1 MLPGNGDDLVLA
13 KNGGF
18 DRFGMLSVRKV
29 ADLRPA
35 MDAKR
40 APLMRS
46 SPARLDRYP
55 FLQRPRSRFA
65 RLVLFDKVDYLQ
77 WVCAVAVFFFVV
89 IAFQAFLPGSMVE
102 KSVKPPGVQP
112 ALVLAGFGDG
122 VRLPPLKM
130 FERLKL
136 NSSGASF
143 RPSGVRAALRKP
155 KLAVV
160 GIALRSSSTSFGV

>member
-1 MLPGNGDDLVLA
+1 M
-13 KNGGF
+13 
-18 DRFGMLSVRKV
+18 RKV
-29 ADLRPA
+29 DHLKPA

-46 SPARLDRYP
+46 SPARLDRHP

-65 RLVLFDKVDYLQ
+65 RLVLLDKVDYLQ

-102 KSVKPPGVQP
+102 QSGRPPGVQP
-112 ALVLAGFGDG
+112 APVLDGFGDG

-130 FERLKL
+130 LERLKL
-136 NSSGASF
+136 SRSGASL

-160 GIALRSSSTSFGV
+160 GIALRSILSLFFWCLNWLCCIV